1 MMEENVT
8 ITEEVSTD
16 VVEVPETEVET
27 DVDEMSDDELDS
39 FLDGDT
45 TPAVDDDS
53 DADDVSEAEEVE
65 ASLDDLYITQNQ
77 SKDATLDKPVLIKI
91 NGVTHK
97 IDNVDEMRNLMERG
111 LNHTQKMQELAK
123 QRKEFEAD
131 SNRVDDE
138 PSTVTQD
145 ATAVEVDE
153 IANDI
158 LNSSYAESFQD
169 DVSTLPS
176 SVRNDLGQNPQMLR
190 GLSIDY
196 QSGLAQKVVPQV
208 AREMAVKGVSFK
220 DAYMSI
226 ANKLNQQSQATEAS
240 RNTLASQPKQNTNG
254 VAQSQ
259 DVDSM
264 SDKDFDKYFAK
275 M

>member
-1 MMEENVT
+1 MSEEVT
-8 ITEEVSTD
+8 ITEEAPTD
-16 VVEVPETEVET
+16 VVEVPETDVV
-27 DVDEMSDDELDS
+27 DVDEMSDDELDN

-45 TPAVDDDS
+45 TPTTDDDT
-53 DADDVSEAEEVE
+53 DTDTVDEAEEVE

-77 SKDATLDKPVLIKI
+77 SKDSKLDKPVLIKI
-91 NGVTHK
+91 NGVTHE

-123 QRKEFEAD
+123 QRKEFED
-131 SNRVDDE
+131 SNRVDED
-138 PSTVTQD
+138 PSAVTD
-145 ATAVEVDE
+145 TTAVEVDE

-158 LNSSYAESFQD
+158 LSSSYAESFQS

-176 SVRNDLGQNPQMLR
+176 SVRSELSSNPQMLR

-208 AREMAVKGVSFK
+208 AREMAVKGLSFR

-226 ANKLNQQSQATEAS
+226 AGKQNQQSQATEAS
-240 RNTLASQPKQNTNG
+240 KNTLASQPKQNTNG

-275 M
+275 L